1 MADPGAERRLEAYQ
15 SMGYPH
21 WYYFD
26 LLGMALA
33 GEGVEMRLVV
43 ERMGDRVMDRS
54 EYRV

>member
-1 MADPGAERRLEAYQ
+1 MVEPGAEGRVEAYQ

-43 ERMGDRVMDRS
+43 EQMGDYVMDRS
-54 EYRV
+54 KYRV